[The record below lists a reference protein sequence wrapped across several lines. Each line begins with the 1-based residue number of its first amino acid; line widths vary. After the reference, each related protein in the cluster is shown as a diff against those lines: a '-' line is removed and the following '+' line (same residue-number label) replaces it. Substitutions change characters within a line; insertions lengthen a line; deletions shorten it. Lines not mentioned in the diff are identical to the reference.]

1 MPRKTATRSRASVSP
16 RRARPHCAAGPALPT
31 REQVA
36 AVLTQRNTK
45 IRHTEMA
52 QRLGV
57 DTRLIRRAFI
67 RGALPGAI
75 EHSHNIIMVPLHLL
89 RLAEAYGLRQVERMA
104 QAGLLTA
111 N

>member
-1 MPRKTATRSRASVSP
+1 MATKTAARSRASVSP
-16 RRARPHCAAGPALPT
+16 GGRRTYCSPT
-31 REQVA
+31 GFPSREELA
-36 AVLTQRNTK
+36 AVVTKRHAK

-52 QRLGV
+52 ERLGV
-57 DTRLIRRAFI
+57 NSRLIRRAFM

-75 EHSHNIIMVPLHLL
+75 EHSANIIMVPLHLL

-104 QAGLLTA
+104 KAGMLTA